1 MLETIP
7 LTFLTFAFV
16 LSTSFSVFFSFITF
30 LFVGLGGT
38 NFLAHL
44 TSPHLM
50 ILLFLL
56 LGLGHIDP
64 FSPVDTVK
72 GHMLI

>member
-38 NFLAHL
+38 NF
-44 TSPHLM
+44 SPHLM

-64 FSPVDTVK
+64 FSPADTVK